1 MPTPKKKK
9 VTVKITT
16 RKKAK
21 QVPNAFV
28 VSQYFGF
35 NEVKLPEIAKE
46 DLECAQKIKKGSEY
60 EDENLPETTENL
72 ALLKQYKDQN
82 FEEAVDPIM
91 LYCEGC
97 SKGATQKPKRGE
109 KRYSF
114 HIIGTPHSIA
124 EALLIKAALC
134 ILNEEGYKDTT
145 VEINNVGGKDSLPTF
160 VRELTAY
167 YRKHVNDMDTE
178 CRQLFKDGPHALVA
192 CGTTINEAVKAQ
204 APSPLNYLSDSN
216 RTHFKEVVEFLESHN
231 IPYDINKDILGNPN
245 YSTNTV
251 FTILDKKTG
260 KILATG
266 SRYNQ
271 LARKAGYRKDI
282 PSVGMTIRLA
292 KSKQVPASRLPKP
305 EKTKF
310 YFIQLSQDAKIKSL
324 EIIDMLRQANIPVFQ
339 AIARNKL
346 STQLAKAR
354 KMKVPYV
361 LIMGQQEA
369 NNNTVVIRD
378 METHSQITVPINKLI
393 DHLKNL

>member
-9 VTVKITT
+9 VTVKVTT
-16 RKKAK
+16 RKKPK

-46 DLECAQKIKKGSEY
+46 DLECAQKIKKGSAY

-97 SKGATQKPKRGE
+97 SKGATQKTKRGE